1 MNPWTHEPSA
11 IAKGYSDMS
20 KLIPPYGG
28 KLKPLLLKGKALKEA
43 LEKAR
48 TLPQIRMTTR
58 ERDDLI
64 MMGIGAFSPLDGFMG
79 KADWKGVCDEMK
91 LANGIFWPIPITLSA
106 SKEGAKNLREGQE
119 VALVVD
125 ETNGLMG
132 SMVVEEKYN
141 IDKIHECK
149 QVFKTDD
156 IKHPGVGK
164 VMAQGEVN
172 IGGPVKVFNESD
184 YPQNYRKI
192 YATPEETRK
201 LFEERG
207 WKSIAALQLRN
218 PMHRSHEYLAKIALE
233 ICDGLFIHQLIGK
246 LKDGDIPAEVRVKCV
261 DVLVKNYFPKE
272 RVIQKGYPL
281 EMRYAGP
288 REALLH
294 AIFRQNYGATHLI
307 VGRDHA
313 GVGNYYGPFEAQE
326 IFDQIPSDA
335 LTIKPL
341 KIDWTFYCY
350 KCQAM
355 ASPKTCPHG
364 KENHLILSG
373 TLLRKMLTEGDNV
386 PEEFSRPEV
395 LAILKQYYSGFEKKA
410 EIH

>member
-1 MNPWTHEPSA
+1 
-11 IAKGYSDMS
+11 MS
-20 KLIPPYGG
+20 KLVPPHGG
-28 KLKPLLLKGKALKEA
+28 KLGPLLLKGGELKEA
-43 LEKAR
+43 IEKAKS
-48 TLPQIRMTTR
+48 LPEIRMTTR

-64 MMGIGAFSPLDGFMG
+64 MMGIGAFSPLKGFMG

-91 LANGIFWPIPITLSA
+91 MEDGTFWPIPISISVT
-106 SKEGAKNLREGQE
+106 KEEVSPLKEGQE
-119 VALVVD
+119 IALMDD
-125 ETNGLMG
+125 ESHELMG
-132 SMVVEEKYN
+132 TMLIEERYT
-141 IDKIHECK
+141 IDKLHECK

-156 IKHPGVGK
+156 IKHPGVAK
-164 VMAQGEVN
+164 VMAQEEVN
-172 IGGPVKVFNESD
+172 LGGRVKVLSESD
-184 YPQNYRKI
+184 YPNRFKGI

-207 WKSIAALQLRN
+207 WKTIAALQLRN
-218 PMHRSHEYLAKIALE
+218 PMHRSHEYLAKTALE
-233 ICDGLFIHQLIGK
+233 VSDGLFIHQLIGK
-246 LKDGDIPAEVRVKCV
+246 LKEGDIPAETRIRCV
-261 DVLVKNYFPKE
+261 DVLVENYFPKD

-294 AIFRQNYGATHLI
+294 AIFRQNFGVTHLI

-335 LTIKPL
+335 LMIKPL

-350 KCQAM
+350 RCKGM
-355 ASPKTCPHG
+355 ASYKTCPHPV
-364 KENHLILSG
+364 EDHLVLSG
-373 TLLRKMLTEGDNV
+373 TLLRKKLTDGDSI

-395 LAILKQYYSGFEKKA
+395 LHILEDYYRSL
-410 EIH
+410 

>member
-1 MNPWTHEPSA
+1 MGN
-11 IAKGYSDMS
+11 
-20 KLIPPYGG
+20 LISPHGG
-28 KLKPLLLKGKALKEA
+28 ELKPLLLKGKALKQA
-43 LEKAR
+43 IQRAK
-48 TLPQIRMTTR
+48 TLTQIRMTTR

-64 MMGIGAFSPLDGFMG
+64 MMGIGAFSPLNGFMG

-91 LANGIFWPIPITLSA
+91 LAKGIFWPIPITLSA
-106 SKEGAKNLREGQE
+106 SKEVAKNLREGQE
-119 VALVVD
+119 VALVDD

-132 SMVVEEKYN
+132 SMVVEEKY
-141 IDKIHECK
+141 IIGKIHECK

-201 LFEERG
+201 LFEEQG

-233 ICDGLFIHQLIGK
+233 ICDGLFVHQLIGK

-350 KCQAM
+350 RCKGM
-355 ASPKTCPHG
+355 ASFKTCPHG
-364 KENHLILSG
+364 NEDHLILSG
-373 TLLRKMLTEGDNV
+373 TKLRKMLSEGEKP

-395 LAILKQYYSGFEKKA
+395 LDILIEYYKFNPFTSS
-410 EIH
+410 

>member
-1 MNPWTHEPSA
+1 LNPWTLEPFA
-11 IAKGYSDMS
+11 ILKGYSDMS
-20 KLIPPYGG
+20 KLISPHGG
-28 KLKPLLLKGKALKEA
+28 ELKPLLLKGEVLKQA
-43 LEKAR
+43 IKKAR
-48 TLPQIRMTTR
+48 NLTQVRITTR

-79 KADWKGVCDEMK
+79 KADWKGVCDKMK
-91 LANGIFWPIPITLSA
+91 MANGIFWPIPITLSIPKEEA
-106 SKEGAKNLREGQE
+106 SQIKEGRE
-119 VALVVD
+119 VALLD
-125 ETNGLMG
+125 GENNELMG
-132 SMVVEEKYN
+132 SMIVHEKYT
-141 IDKIHECK
+141 IDKVYECK

-156 IKHPGVGK
+156 IQHPGVAK
-164 VMAQGEVN
+164 VMEQGEVN
-172 IGGPVKVFNESD
+172 LGGPIKVFSEGD
-184 YPQNYRKI
+184 YPENYREI
-192 YATPEETRK
+192 YTTPQETRK

-246 LKDGDIPAEVRVKCV
+246 LKEGDIPAEVRVKCV
-261 DVLVKNYFPKE
+261 DVLVKNYFPEE
-272 RVIQKGYPL
+272 RVIQRGYPL

-326 IFDQIPSDA
+326 IFDQIPSHS
-335 LTIKPL
+335 LTIQPL
-341 KIDWTFYCY
+341 KINWTFYCY

-355 ASPKTCPHG
+355 ASPKTCPHR
-364 KENHLILSG
+364 EEDHLTLSG

-386 PEEFSRPEV
+386 PEEFSRSEV
-395 LAILKQYYSGFEKKA
+395 LAILKQYYSSLEKKA
-410 EIH
+410 GIH